1 MLKLCLALL
10 AGVSLTGCE
19 KFSTKIDLECKGNVL
34 HYNYERKALFPFEY
48 VESSAKG
55 VATYANTGKVIT
67 CSQ

>member
-1 MLKLCLALL
+1 MLKVCLALL
-10 AGVSLTGCE
+10 VGVSLVGCE
-19 KFSTKIDLECKGNVL
+19 KISTKIDLECKGDVL

-55 VATYANTGKVIT
+55 VATYANNGKVIT